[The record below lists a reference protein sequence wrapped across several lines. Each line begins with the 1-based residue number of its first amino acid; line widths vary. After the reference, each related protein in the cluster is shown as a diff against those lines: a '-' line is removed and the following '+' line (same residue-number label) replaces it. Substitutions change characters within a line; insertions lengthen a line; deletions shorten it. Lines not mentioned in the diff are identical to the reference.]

1 MAGRLIEGLG
11 DDLATLAMARDW
23 QRAGHRVAVAT
34 VLDTWGSAPR
44 RAGSH
49 LAIRDDGLFEGSVSG
64 GCVEGDVVTEAQALL
79 ATGAGVARLDYGVAD
94 ATAWE
99 VGLACG
105 GRISVLV
112 QRLTDDGLPP
122 ALIDDLLAAA
132 VDGASMTLVTDPATG
147 VTRTGAGGDGVFAR
161 AYPPPRRLAII
172 GAVHIAQALVPLAQ
186 GLGIAVTVID
196 PRGLFA
202 ADQRFAGLDLDRR
215 WPDEALAEWRPNAAS
230 AVVALTHDPKLD
242 DVALAAAL
250 RSPAFY
256 VAALGSRKN
265 HAGRLERLAGLGFD
279 AATLARIHGPAGLAI
294 GAADPAEI
302 ALSIAAELTAAWR
315 GAPILAARG
324 APILAAREAPILPAR
339 GEPILPAGG
348 APILAARGAPILTA
362 GGAVL
367 GVRQVPAG
375 AAAAKT

>member
-1 MAGRLIEGLG
+1 MAS
-11 DDLATLAMARDW
+11 DDLATLAAARAW

-34 VLDTWGSAPR
+34 VIETWGSAPR
-44 RAGSH
+44 RAGAH

-64 GCVEGDVVTEAQALL
+64 GCVEGDVVTEALALL
-79 ATGAGVARLDYGVAD
+79 ESGSGFGRLDYGVAD

-112 QRLTDDGLPP
+112 QRLADDGLPP
-122 ALIDDLLAAA
+122 ALVDRIADAAIAGEAVTLATDLASGTTRAAM
-132 VDGASMTLVTDPATG
+132 GGPADFT
-147 VTRTGAGGDGVFAR
+147 R
-161 AYPPPRRLAII
+161 AYPPPRRIAII

-186 GLGIAVTVID
+186 ALGVVPTVID

-202 ADQRFAGLDLDRR
+202 ADSRFAGLDLDRR
-215 WPDEALAEWRPNAAS
+215 WPDEALAQWQPNSAS

-250 RSPAFY
+250 RTPAYY

-265 HAGRLERLAGLGFD
+265 HAARIERLAGLGFD

-294 GAADPAEI
+294 GAADPGEI
-302 ALSIAAELTAAWR
+302 ALSIAAQMTAVWR
-315 GAPILAARG
+315 EAIAAR
-324 APILAAREAPILPAR
+324 A
-339 GEPILPAGG
+339 
-348 APILAARGAPILTA
+348 
-362 GGAVL
+362 
-367 GVRQVPAG
+367 
-375 AAAAKT
+375 

>member
-1 MAGRLIEGLG
+1 MS
-11 DDLATLAMARDW
+11 DDLATLATAAGW
-23 QRAGHRVAVAT
+23 ARAGHRVALAT
-34 VLDTWGSAPR
+34 VIETWGSAPR
-44 RAGSH
+44 RVGSH

-64 GCVEGDVVTEAQALL
+64 GCVEGDVITEAQALL
-79 ATGAGVARLDYGVAD
+79 EGGGNVVRRDYGVAD

-112 QRLTDDGLPP
+112 QRLADDGFPL
-122 ALIDDLLAAA
+122 ALVDRLVAAA
-132 VDGASMTLVTDPATG
+132 AAGDAVALVTDLATG
-147 VTRTGAGGDGVFAR
+147 ATREAPGDGLAR

-172 GAVHIAQALVPLAQ
+172 GAVHIAQGLVPLALA
-186 GLGIAVTVID
+186 LGITPTVID

-242 DVALAAAL
+242 DLALAAAL

-265 HAGRLERLAGLGFD
+265 HAGRLERLAALGFD
-279 AATLARIHGPAGLAI
+279 AETLTRVRGPAGLAI
-294 GAADPAEI
+294 GAADPVEI
-302 ALSIAAELTAAWR
+302 ALSIAAEMTAAWR
-315 GAPILAARG
+315 GVLPPRG
-324 APILAAREAPILPAR
+324 
-339 GEPILPAGG
+339 
-348 APILAARGAPILTA
+348 
-362 GGAVL
+362 
-367 GVRQVPAG
+367 
-375 AAAAKT
+375 